1 MPRDTVA
8 TPTPAATLSRKIGPA
23 RLERATPCLEVRL
36 RCFVFNIQ
44 ARQLLPARYLSS
56 ISERIYDVSPDGQ
69 RFLMLYAGGGRIVV
83 VQDWLEEL
91 KQRLPVH

>member
-1 MPRDTVA
+1 MSVPVKNGKDFA
-8 TPTPAATLSRKIGPA
+8 S
-23 RLERATPCLEVRL
+23 E
-36 RCFVFNIQ
+36 Q